1 MLAKCFSRLTLTQCC
16 VPTIYI
22 YTVTRV
28 RSPGPGTRYILQV
41 YMMMYIYTY
50 IHTYRYVRV
59 YVCMQVHIYLD
70 NVPMDSLSRTRLHT
84 HTHGSVYVKSHFR
97 LYACLCLAC
106 WCLPVL
112 NKNDKKST
120 SVICSICRGVHNWT
134 SESFNVSGVGI
145 KVLQSNSIIYRE
157 DKTNRR
163 YYVDPRTRFSLLF
176 IKLTYIVLYIF
187 SFHYIFSIYYM
198 YYTIFNI
205 CILGKNIILCVVFD
219 TFSWRL

>member
-16 VPTIYI
+16 VPTIYTLWRGYAAQAQVHAI
-22 YTVTRV
+22 YC
-28 RSPGPGTRYILQV
+28 RYIWWC
-41 YMMMYIYTY
+41 TY

-84 HTHGSVYVKSHFR
+84 HTHTHGSVHVKSHFR

-120 SVICSICRGVHNWT
+120 LVICSICRGVHNWT
-134 SESFNVSGVGI
+134 SESFNVSGVA
-145 KVLQSNSIIYRE
+145 K
-157 DKTNRR
+157 
-163 YYVDPRTRFSLLF
+163 
-176 IKLTYIVLYIF
+176 
-187 SFHYIFSIYYM
+187 
-198 YYTIFNI
+198 
-205 CILGKNIILCVVFD
+205 
-219 TFSWRL
+219 